1 MAKFTL
7 FCGTP
12 VTKARNPT
20 VKKSLFVVVAI
31 CVVKMFDKVENMG
44 KYHLGERPKY
54 GIKPQRQTSRYTEA
68 QHTKTEINFLLLKA
82 KERP

>member
-1 MAKFTL
+1 
-7 FCGTP
+7 
-12 VTKARNPT
+12 
-20 VKKSLFVVVAI
+20 
-31 CVVKMFDKVENMG
+31 MFDKVENMG